1 MPSWLV
7 WLLPVPVMT
16 IAAMAWAAWTGR
28 RRGPVEAASSV
39 QAHERFRAALA
50 APMPTQG
57 EGVHRSR

>member
-1 MPSWLV
+1 MPAWLV

-28 RRGPVEAASSV
+28 SRGPVEAAASV

-50 APMPTQG
+50 APMPPQV
-57 EGVHRSR
+57 EGSRRSR